1 MNKRWGGKMDRRRNA
16 RVFVQL
22 PVQVWGLDSFG
33 QAFTESAIVTNMS
46 SSGIVL
52 QGLRRRLRTG
62 DTLDVRMGA
71 SQASFRIVWIG
82 DIGEVGLQ
90 SLTSETFLPKSV
102 LVHCAQAAAIC

>member
-1 MNKRWGGKMDRRRNA
+1 
-16 RVFVQL
+16 
-22 PVQVWGLDSFG
+22 
-33 QAFTESAIVTNMS
+33 
-46 SSGIVL
+46 
-52 QGLRRRLRTG
+52 
-62 DTLDVRMGA
+62 MGA